1 MTVTAAGLD
10 ITPIGR
16 KESFALAQV
25 AVARELDL
33 LRALT
38 PEEWDRPTACPAWTV
53 RQVVIHQSACAAGFL
68 SNVEGVRQALAARR
82 LAKAEGCEF
91 WDAFMQAGARARD
104 DWSPERTVEEFE
116 DTATRFAR
124 RRLRFP
130 APVRNL
136 VRMPGP
142 LGTVTMGYLYDRVI
156 NRDLF
161 MHRLDICDATGRE
174 FVVTA
179 DHDGRLVEDAVLD
192 WAQAHGK
199 PFDLTLTGPAG
210 GHWVVG
216 TDGERLELDALQ
228 FMRLASGR
236 GEASGLLATPVL
248 F

>member
-1 MTVTAAGLD
+1 
-10 ITPIGR
+10 
-16 KESFALAQV
+16 
-25 AVARELDL
+25 
-33 LRALT
+33 
-38 PEEWDRPTACPAWTV
+38 V
-53 RQVVIHQSACAAGFL
+53 RQIVIHQSACARAFL
-68 SNVEGVRQALAARR
+68 SNVEGARQMLAGRR
-82 LAKAEGCEF
+82 LAKAEGHDF
-91 WDAFMQAGARARD
+91 TDAFMLASARARD
-104 DWSPERTVEEFE
+104 TWTPEQALAEFE
-116 DTATRFAR
+116 RSAPRFAR

-130 APVRNL
+130 APLRAV
-136 VRMPGP
+136 VRMPAPG
-142 LGTVTMGYLYDRVI
+142 GSVTVGYLFDRVI

-179 DHDGRLVEDAVLD
+179 DHDGRLVEDVVLD

-216 TDGERLELDALQ
+216 TGGERLELDALE